1 MGGVA
6 RSRGGGRLRDLFIS
20 LAVLLIPV
28 VLIAWFF
35 TRNTDG
41 PTVETVEWRPVAEA
55 AATAAPFTVLVPR
68 AVPESWRAT
77 RARWTLAG
85 HAGLDGQPAT
95 GDTWQLGFVDD
106 RPMYIGL
113 DQSNA
118 PAAAFISSVTR
129 NGSATGTSAV
139 RSQTW
144 TRYQSADGR
153 TRALVLT
160 SGTSTAIVSGDL
172 AYQELESFA
181 QTLVAQ

>member
-28 VLIAWFF
+28 VLIACFF

-41 PTVETVEWRPVAEA
+41 PSVETIDWRSVAERA
-55 AATAAPFTVLVPR
+55 ADDAPFAVLVPK

-77 RARWTLAG
+77 RARWTQAG
-85 HAGLDGQPAT
+85 SPGLDGQPVA

-118 PAAAFISSVTR
+118 PAAAFIGSVTR
-129 NGSATGTSAV
+129 NGSAAGTSV
-139 RSQTW
+139 VGSQRW

-160 SGTSTAIVSGDL
+160 SDKSTAIVSGDL
-172 AYQELESFA
+172 AYPELESFA